1 MTILS
6 SVPGSAFAARS
17 VDINSIHTS
26 RASRKIRLFDGLRA
40 GRGGCLVRAAERAG
54 AQVQELSSL
63 PASHNKAGF
72 PANGPV
78 LLRSF
83 HAFVWRHLR
92 LSLHPASANRPIR
105 PGERYPS

>member
-17 VDINSIHTS
+17 VDIYSIHTS

-54 AQVQELSSL
+54 APVQELSSL
-63 PASHNKAGF
+63 LASYHRHF
-72 PANGPV
+72 PLMRQYYCTLISCFWLTALKTLV
-78 LLRSF
+78 TSC
-83 HAFVWRHLR
+83 
-92 LSLHPASANRPIR
+92 LSK
-105 PGERYPS
+105 

>member
-17 VDINSIHTS
+17 VDINSIHPS

-63 PASHNKAGF
+63 PASHNKAGS
-72 PANGPV
+72 
-78 LLRSF
+78 RED
-83 HAFVWRHLR
+83 R
-92 LSLHPASANRPIR
+92 LIR
-105 PGERYPS
+105 PRHFPLIGQYYFTHFMFLFGST